1 MDEPFNFSGLK
12 EIYAEAWKSD
22 DKTIAFEI
30 QNGKGRFLFMMLLSK
45 EDKEAKDILFIFLKN
60 TNKMIQL
67 KLYGSHING
76 DFNAYI
82 KGEDRDALIAELGL
96 THNSGHSFSFVNF
109 LEQLNRDIPVTL
121 LLNHK
126 INTLRK
132 NKELLNRISP
142 MDESQKTVFN
152 GVVLL
157 EKGVK
162 SPRDQTLRKLYLY
175 TGTDSELIA
184 KFIQLLKQ
192 RNMTVKWT
200 TPDKKDGSTQ
210 IDDYLYEL

>member
-12 EIYAEAWKSD
+12 EIYAEAWDSD

-30 QNGKGRFLFMMLLSK
+30 KNGKGRFLFMMLLSK
-45 EDKEAKDILFIFLKN
+45 EDKEAKDNLFIFLKN

-67 KLYGSHING
+67 KLYGSHKNG

-82 KGEDRDALIAELGL
+82 KDGDRDALIAELGL
-96 THNSGHSFSFVNF
+96 THNSGHSFSFVHF
-109 LEQLNRDIPVTL
+109 LEQLNHDIPATL
-121 LLNHK
+121 LLSHK

-142 MDESQKTVFN
+142 IDESQKTVFN
-152 GVVLL
+152 GVMQL

-162 SPRDQTLRKLYLY
+162 APRDKTLRKLYLY
-175 TGTDSELIA
+175 TDTDPELIA
-184 KFIQLLKQ
+184 KYIQLLKQ

-200 TPDKKDGSTQ
+200 TPDKKDGSTR

>member
-152 GVVLL
+152 GVMQL

-162 SPRDQTLRKLYLY
+162 TPRDKTLRKLYLY

-184 KFIQLLKQ
+184 KFIQLLTQ
-192 RNMTVKWT
+192 RNLTVKWT

>member
-45 EDKEAKDILFIFLKN
+45 EDKEAKDNLFIFLKN

-67 KLYGSHING
+67 KLYGSHRNG
-76 DFNAYI
+76 EFNAYI
-82 KGEDRDALIAELGL
+82 KDEDRDALIAELEL
-96 THNSGHSFSFVNF
+96 THSSGHSFSFVNF
-109 LEQLNRDIPVTL
+109 LEQLNCDIPATL

-132 NKELLNRISP
+132 NC
-142 MDESQKTVFN
+142 
-152 GVVLL
+152 
-157 EKGVK
+157 
-162 SPRDQTLRKLYLY
+162 
-175 TGTDSELIA
+175 
-184 KFIQLLKQ
+184 
-192 RNMTVKWT
+192 
-200 TPDKKDGSTQ
+200 
-210 IDDYLYEL
+210 

>member
-45 EDKEAKDILFIFLKN
+45 EDKEAKDNLFIFLKN

-67 KLYGSHING
+67 KLYGSHRNG
-76 DFNAYI
+76 EFNTYI
-82 KGEDRDALIAELGL
+82 KDEDRDALIAELEL
-96 THNSGHSFSFVNF
+96 THSSGHSFSFINF
-109 LEQLNRDIPVTL
+109 LEQLNHDIPATL
-121 LLNHK
+121 LLSHK
-126 INTLRK
+126 INTLRN

-152 GVVLL
+152 GVMQL

-162 SPRDQTLRKLYLY
+162 TPRDKTLRKLYLY
-175 TGTDSELIA
+175 TDTDPELIA

-200 TPDKKDGSTQ
+200 TPDKKDEISTPT
-210 IDDYLYEL
+210 DYLSQW